1 MEVKEFF
8 ELFGT
13 SLSEQKFEIYLNK
26 DFVCCGYVSNIS
38 AEIDNIFDA
47 EITRFYSTTSNTIHF
62 DAKIWRGRWRRKPIR
77 FRQWV
82 VHVEIEADS
91 IEEAEQMG
99 YDLDVMAEW
108 NGNSVFS
115 DDAEWN
121 ADGTPFDIN
130 AELIDGEEEND
141 DEEDNLLF

>member
-1 MEVKEFF
+1 MVQRLKN
-8 ELFGT
+8 G
-13 SLSEQKFEIYLNK
+13 KYNPI
-26 DFVCCGYVSNIS
+26 VPVIHGWGYVPMVNDDGSLIKCDT
-38 AEIDNIFDA
+38 E
-47 EITRFYSTTSNTIHF
+47 
-62 DAKIWRGRWRRKPIR
+62 
-77 FRQWV
+77 
-82 VHVEIEADS
+82 
-91 IEEAEQMG
+91 EEAEQMG

-115 DDAEWN
+115 DDAKWN